1 MHCQDLEIEKLQI
14 KSGFP
19 ASGEKADLGTA
30 GLFPGSHDVLGAG
43 EKGSLLHLTGLSL
56 FNPPAWPCGR

>member
-30 GLFPGSHDVLGAG
+30 GLFPGSHDVLGTGRGRGGDGG
-43 EKGSLLHLTGLSL
+43 EGQPTSPDWPLSL
-56 FNPPAWPCGR
+56 